1 LATGLLAKFG
11 SPQRHVLGAAL
22 SVSEAA
28 TGFENF
34 CREVAELVA
43 AVRLPGVVTPIAE
56 LDVIAPYCLTPPRDL
71 IHLNRQPACVRPL
84 MLTTRE
90 RIVA

>member
-1 LATGLLAKFG
+1 LATRLLAKFG

-34 CREVAELVA
+34 CRDVAELVA

-56 LDVIAPYCLTPPRDL
+56 PDVIDPYCLTPPRDP
-71 IHLNRQPACVRPL
+71 IRLNRPARG
-84 MLTTRE
+84 R
-90 RIVA
+90 

>member
-34 CREVAELVA
+34 CRRWPSSSRRYAYLESSPH
-43 AVRLPGVVTPIAE
+43 RRT
-56 LDVIAPYCLTPPRDL
+56 
-71 IHLNRQPACVRPL
+71 
-84 MLTTRE
+84 
-90 RIVA
+90 